1 MVPDVTAGDLYENA
15 PCGYLSTDP
24 DGLVTRVNQTFLTW
38 TGYRREDVVGR
49 RRFSDLLSPGGRI
62 FHGTHVVT
70 LLELQGAVREVAL
83 DVVRTDGR
91 RLPVLVNAVRD
102 RDPGGTAVGDRVV
115 VFDATVRR
123 QYERE
128 LLARRR
134 AAETSEARVRA
145 LQSLTAELAAA
156 LDVAQIA
163 AVVVEQVAAVLAV
176 DAAVLA
182 LVDPDTGELVET
194 HGTVAAPDAVAA
206 AALERGAPVF
216 TGPLPDAANAPPDPG
231 APADPGAAADPGAQ
245 PGAAALPLVADGRTL
260 GVLRLDFPPGREFAA
275 GERELLVTFAA
286 QCAQAVRRTLLHAE
300 TVEAARRSAL
310 LADVTR
316 ALNEGLD
323 LAARTRRLA
332 DLVVPAVADR
342 AVVELFRGTDLVRVV
357 DTSTAGTDP
366 ARTDTVGTSTGGTD
380 MGGTGSPSAPV
391 LRALATGEPQ
401 LDPEPRAGRS
411 PAYTSVA
418 LPLRSRGHV
427 IGALTLT
434 SGRRFPARDLPFLT
448 DLADRAAL
456 ALENVALYEEVRAV
470 AHTLQLSM
478 LAGTPPDDPRF
489 EVATVYR
496 PAVANLEV
504 GGDWYDTFPVRDG
517 VVGVVVGDVVGRGI
531 VAATAMGQ
539 LRSAIR
545 ALAGTGL
552 GPAALLRHLDRYV
565 ESVEAASMAT
575 VVYGELTLA
584 TGRLRYAS
592 AGHLPPLALPP
603 GGAPELLWGGRGT
616 PLGVFPG
623 APERTEAELTLAPGT
638 RLLLYTDGLVERRD
652 RSIMTG
658 LERLAAELAVRAD
671 RTPAALAEELTGV
684 MLADEERRDDV
695 CVLCLAYPGP

>member
-1 MVPDVTAGDLYENA
+1 VALM
-15 PCGYLSTDP
+15 
-24 DGLVTRVNQTFLTW
+24 
-38 TGYRREDVVGR
+38 
-49 RRFSDLLSPGGRI
+49 
-62 FHGTHVVT
+62 
-70 LLELQGAVREVAL
+70 ELQGSVREIAL

-102 RDPGGTAVGDRVV
+102 RGSGGTAAGDRIV

-128 LLARRR
+128 LHARRR

-145 LQSLTAELAAA
+145 LQRLTAALAAA

-163 AVVVEQVAAVLAV
+163 AVVVEQVTGVLAV
-176 DAAVLA
+176 DAAALS
-182 LVDPDTGELVET
+182 LVDDTTGRLVEIG
-194 HGTVAAPDAVAA
+194 GTVPARDSVAAVA
-206 AALERGAPVF
+206 LDRHGPVF
-216 TGPLPDAANAPPDPG
+216 TGPLPDVDGAPTGPPDPG
-231 APADPGAAADPGAQ
+231 AAAAPA
-245 PGAAALPLVADGRTL
+245 GAAALPLIVDGRTL
-260 GVLRLDFPPGREFAA
+260 GVLRLDFPAGRQFAA
-275 GERELLVTFAA
+275 EERELLVTFAA

-310 LADVTR
+310 LADVSR
-316 ALNEGLD
+316 GLNEGLD
-323 LAARTRRLA
+323 MVARSRRLT
-332 DLVVPAVADR
+332 DLLVPELADR
-342 AVVELFRGTDLVRVV
+342 AVVEILRGGGLVRVAATLPDDSGSAV
-357 DTSTAGTDP
+357 ESPDP
-366 ARTDTVGTSTGGTD
+366 LA
-380 MGGTGSPSAPV
+380 

-401 LDPEPRAGRS
+401 LGPEPPPGR
-411 PAYTSVA
+411 PVAYGSVA
-418 LPLRSRGHV
+418 VPLRSRGHV
-427 IGALTLT
+427 IGVLTLT
-434 SGRRFPARDLPFLT
+434 SGRLFRARDVPFLT

-504 GGDWYDTFPVRDG
+504 GGDWYDTFTVRDG

-565 ESVEAASMAT
+565 ENVEAASMAT

-592 AGHLPPLALPP
+592 AGHLPPLVLPRD
-603 GGAPELLWGGRGT
+603 GAPELLWGGRGT

-623 APERTEAELTLAPGT
+623 APDRTEAELTLAPGT
-638 RLLLYTDGLVERRD
+638 RLLLYTDGLVERRA
-652 RSIMTG
+652 RSILTG
-658 LERLAAELAVRAD
+658 LDRLATELGARGELG
-671 RTPAALAEELTGV
+671 PAALVEELTGT
-684 MLADEERRDDV
+684 MLADEEGRDDV
-695 CVLCLAYPGP
+695 CLLCLAYDGP